1 MNPPTL
7 TSTYNVSIK
16 RIAYASLMSQA
27 TVVFILALLMG
38 IQPVTTDLYLPALP
52 AIAEGFGA
60 TMEQA
65 QYTLSALLLAF
76 GISQLIWGPLSDRF
90 GRKPILLAGLSLYT
104 IAAVGAAWADS
115 IQLLI
120 TWRILQGLAMGA
132 VVMCGRA
139 LVRDLYN
146 PLDGA
151 RVMSKGL
158 TGLGVLACL
167 SAPLGGFLASLFGAK
182 GTLLALAVFS
192 ALSLL
197 VVVLRFEE
205 SLPQKNLQAL
215 APTDLVRNWWMIL
228 KNPVFLTYSA
238 LASVSYSV
246 LFVFLASSS
255 FVFIKIFGFTSAGY
269 GLIMFGMSANYL
281 IGTVLCRWLL
291 THMGMTRT
299 LAIAGGLSLVGG
311 TLMGVLAL
319 AKVHSFW
326 AVLLPF
332 YVVAVGHGIHQPCGQ
347 TGATVPFGKV
357 AGTASA
363 VNGFLMMLLAFITG
377 AWLSKN
383 YDGSVMPMAMG
394 VWFWTTCIAVIT
406 WTVVQKYGRQS
417 V

>member
-1 MNPPTL
+1 
-7 TSTYNVSIK
+7 
-16 RIAYASLMSQA
+16 MSQA

-52 AIAEGFGA
+52 ALAEGFGA
-60 TMEQA
+60 SMAQA

-76 GISQLIWGPLSDRF
+76 GVSQLIWGPLSDRF

-104 IAAVGAAWADS
+104 LAAVGAAWADS

-120 TWRILQGLAMGA
+120 TWRILQGLSMGA

-139 LVRDLYN
+139 LVRDLYS

-167 SAPLGGFLASLFGAK
+167 SAPLGGFLSGHFSVRA
-182 GTLLALAVFS
+182 TLLALAVFG

-197 VVVLRFEE
+197 VVTLRFEE
-205 SLPQKNLQAL
+205 SLPQKNLSAL
-215 APTDLVRNWWMIL
+215 EPTSLVRNWWMIL

-238 LASVSYSV
+238 LSSFSYCV

-255 FVFIKIFGFTSAGY
+255 FVFIKIFGFSSAMY
-269 GLIMFGMSANYL
+269 GLLMFGMSANYIL
-281 IGTVLCRWLL
+281 GTVLCRWLL
-291 THMGMTRT
+291 TRIGITRT
-299 LAIAGGLSLVGG
+299 VALAGGFSLLGG
-311 TLMGVLAL
+311 TLLGVLAL
-319 AKVHSFW
+319 AGVHSFW
-326 AVLLPF
+326 AVMLPF
-332 YVVAVGHGIHQPCGQ
+332 YVVAIGHGIHQPCGQ
-347 TGATVPFGKV
+347 TGAIVPFGKA

-363 VNGFLMMLLAFITG
+363 VNGFLMMLLAFVTG

-394 VWFWTTCIAVIT
+394 VWFWTACIAAT
-406 WTVVQKYGRQS
+406 AWTAVQKYGRQS
-417 V
+417 A

>member
-1 MNPPTL
+1 M
-7 TSTYNVSIK
+7 
-16 RIAYASLMSQA
+16 SLKLAMPQA
-27 TVVFILALLMG
+27 TVVFILAILMG

-60 TMEQA
+60 SMAQA

-76 GISQLIWGPLSDRF
+76 GLSQLIWGPLSDRF
-90 GRKPILLAGLSLYT
+90 GRKPILLAGLSFYT
-104 IAAVGAAWADS
+104 AAAVGAAWADS

-120 TWRILQGLAMGA
+120 TWRILQGLSMGA

-167 SAPLGGFLASLFGAK
+167 SAPLGGFLSSHFSVRA
-182 GTLLALAVFS
+182 TLLALAVFG

-197 VVVLRFEE
+197 VVTLRFKE
-205 SLPQKNLQAL
+205 SLPQKNLSAL
-215 APTDLVRNWWMIL
+215 EPTSLVRNWWMIL

-238 LASVSYSV
+238 LSSFSYCV

-255 FVFIKIFGFTSAGY
+255 FVFIKLFGFSSSAY
-269 GLIMFGMSANYL
+269 GLVMFGMSANYIL
-281 IGTVLCRWLL
+281 GTILCRLLL
-291 THMGMTRT
+291 TRIGITRT
-299 LAIAGGLSLVGG
+299 VALAGGFSLLGG
-311 TLMGVLAL
+311 TLLGVLAM
-319 AKVHSFW
+319 AGVHSFW
-326 AVLLPF
+326 AVMLPF
-332 YVVAVGHGIHQPCGQ
+332 YVVAIGHGIHQPCGQ
-347 TGATVPFGKV
+347 TGAIVPFGKA

-363 VNGFLMMLLAFITG
+363 VNGFLMMLSAFVTG

-394 VWFWTTCIAVIT
+394 VWFWTACIAT
-406 WTVVQKYGRQS
+406 TAWTAVQKYGRQS
-417 V
+417 A

>member
-1 MNPPTL
+1 
-7 TSTYNVSIK
+7 
-16 RIAYASLMSQA
+16 MSQA

-52 AIAEGFGA
+52 ALAEGFGA
-60 TMEQA
+60 SMAQA

-76 GISQLIWGPLSDRF
+76 GVSQLIWGPLSDRF
-90 GRKPILLAGLSLYT
+90 GRKPILLAGLSLYSM
-104 IAAVGAAWADS
+104 AAVGAAWADS

-120 TWRILQGLAMGA
+120 TWRILQGLSMGA

-139 LVRDLYN
+139 LVRDLYS

-167 SAPLGGFLASLFGAK
+167 SAPLGGFLSGHFSVRA
-182 GTLLALAVFS
+182 TLLALAVFG

-197 VVVLRFEE
+197 VVTLRFEE
-205 SLPQKNLQAL
+205 SLPQKNLSAL
-215 APTDLVRNWWMIL
+215 EPTSLVSNWWMIL

-238 LASVSYSV
+238 LSSFSYCV

-255 FVFIKIFGFTSAGY
+255 FVFIKIFGFSSAMY
-269 GLIMFGMSANYL
+269 GLVMFGMSANYIL
-281 IGTVLCRWLL
+281 GTVLCRLLL
-291 THMGMTRT
+291 TRIGITRT
-299 LAIAGGLSLVGG
+299 VALAGGFSLLGG
-311 TLMGVLAL
+311 TLLGVLAL
-319 AKVHSFW
+319 AGVHSFW
-326 AVLLPF
+326 AVMLPF
-332 YVVAVGHGIHQPCGQ
+332 YVVAIGHGIHQPCGQ
-347 TGATVPFGKV
+347 TGAIVPFGKA

-363 VNGFLMMLLAFITG
+363 VNGFLMMLLAFVTG

-394 VWFWTTCIAVIT
+394 VWFWTACIAAIA
-406 WTVVQKYGRQS
+406 WTAVQKYGRQS
-417 V
+417 A

>member
-1 MNPPTL
+1 
-7 TSTYNVSIK
+7 
-16 RIAYASLMSQA
+16 MSQA

-52 AIAEGFGA
+52 ALAEGFGA
-60 TMEQA
+60 SMAQA

-76 GISQLIWGPLSDRF
+76 GVSQLIWGPLSDRF
-90 GRKPILLAGLSLYT
+90 GRKPILLAGLSLYSM
-104 IAAVGAAWADS
+104 AAVGAAWADS

-120 TWRILQGLAMGA
+120 TWRILQGLSMGA

-139 LVRDLYN
+139 LVRDLYS

-167 SAPLGGFLASLFGAK
+167 SAPLGGFLSGHFSVRA
-182 GTLLALAVFS
+182 TLLALAVFG

-197 VVVLRFEE
+197 VVTLRFEE
-205 SLPQKNLQAL
+205 SLPQKNLSAL
-215 APTDLVRNWWMIL
+215 EPTSLVSNWWMIL

-238 LASVSYSV
+238 LSSFSYCV

-255 FVFIKIFGFTSAGY
+255 FVFIKIFGFSSAMY
-269 GLIMFGMSANYL
+269 GLVMFGMSANYIL
-281 IGTVLCRWLL
+281 GTVLCRLLL
-291 THMGMTRT
+291 TRIGITST
-299 LAIAGGLSLVGG
+299 VALAGGFSLLGG
-311 TLMGVLAL
+311 TLLGVLAL
-319 AKVHSFW
+319 AGVHSFW
-326 AVLLPF
+326 AVMLPF
-332 YVVAVGHGIHQPCGQ
+332 YVVAIGHGIHQPCGQ
-347 TGATVPFGKV
+347 TGAIVPFGKA

-394 VWFWTTCIAVIT
+394 VWFWTACIAAIA
-406 WTVVQKYGRQS
+406 WTAVQKYGRQS
-417 V
+417 A

>member
-1 MNPPTL
+1 MPVKP
-7 TSTYNVSIK
+7 
-16 RIAYASLMSQA
+16 AMSPA

-60 TMEQA
+60 TMAQA

-76 GISQLIWGPLSDRF
+76 GVSQLIWGPLSDRF
-90 GRKPILLAGLSLYT
+90 GRKPVLLAGLSLYT
-104 IAAVGAAWADS
+104 FAAVGAAWADS

-120 TWRILQGLAMGA
+120 TWRILQGLSMGA

-139 LVRDLYN
+139 LVRDLYD

-167 SAPLGGFLASLFGAK
+167 SAPLGGFLSGHFSARA
-182 GTLLALAVFS
+182 TLLALAVFG

-197 VVVLRFEE
+197 MVALRFKE
-205 SLPQKNLQAL
+205 SLAQKNLYALQANSL
-215 APTDLVRNWWMIL
+215 LRNWWMIL

-238 LASVSYSV
+238 LSSASYCV

-255 FVFIKIFGFTSAGY
+255 FVFIKLFGFSSSAY
-269 GLIMFGMSANYL
+269 GLVMFGMSANYIL
-281 IGTVLCRWLL
+281 GTVLCRLLL
-291 THMGMTRT
+291 TRIGMTRT
-299 LAIAGGLSLVGG
+299 VALAGGFSLLGG

-319 AKVHSFW
+319 AGIHSFW

-347 TGATVPFGKV
+347 TGAIVPFGKA

-377 AWLSKN
+377 AWLSKS

-394 VWFWTTCIAVIT
+394 VWFWTVCIAAIA
-406 WTVVQKYGRQS
+406 WTAVQKYGRQ
-417 V
+417 

>member
-1 MNPPTL
+1 
-7 TSTYNVSIK
+7 
-16 RIAYASLMSQA
+16 MSQA

-52 AIAEGFGA
+52 ALAEGFGA
-60 TMEQA
+60 SMAQA

-76 GISQLIWGPLSDRF
+76 GVSQLIWGPLSDRF

-104 IAAVGAAWADS
+104 LAAVGAAWADS

-120 TWRILQGLAMGA
+120 TWRILQGLSMGA

-139 LVRDLYN
+139 LVRDLYS

-167 SAPLGGFLASLFGAK
+167 SAPLGGFLSGHFSVRA
-182 GTLLALAVFS
+182 TLLALAVFG

-197 VVVLRFEE
+197 VVTLRFEE
-205 SLPQKNLQAL
+205 SLPQKNLSAL
-215 APTDLVRNWWMIL
+215 EPTSLVRNWWMIL

-238 LASVSYSV
+238 LSSFSYCV

-255 FVFIKIFGFTSAGY
+255 FVFIKIFGFSSAMY
-269 GLIMFGMSANYL
+269 GLVMFGMSANYIL
-281 IGTVLCRWLL
+281 GTVLCRWLL
-291 THMGMTRT
+291 TRIGITRT
-299 LAIAGGLSLVGG
+299 VALAGGFSLLGG
-311 TLMGVLAL
+311 TLLGVLAL
-319 AKVHSFW
+319 AGVHSFW
-326 AVLLPF
+326 AVMLPF
-332 YVVAVGHGIHQPCGQ
+332 YVVAIGHGIHQPCGQ
-347 TGATVPFGKV
+347 TGAIVPFGKA

-363 VNGFLMMLLAFITG
+363 VNGFLMMLLAFVTG

-394 VWFWTTCIAVIT
+394 VWFWTACIAAT
-406 WTVVQKYGRQS
+406 AWTAVQKYGRQS
-417 V
+417 A

>member
-1 MNPPTL
+1 
-7 TSTYNVSIK
+7 
-16 RIAYASLMSQA
+16 MSQT

-52 AIAEGFGA
+52 AITEGFGA
-60 TMEQA
+60 SMAQA

-76 GISQLIWGPLSDRF
+76 GVSQLIWGPLSDRL
-90 GRKPILLAGLSLYT
+90 GRKPILLAGLGMYT
-104 IAAVGAAWADS
+104 VAAVGTAWADS
-115 IQLLI
+115 IELLI

-146 PLDGA
+146 PVDGA

-167 SAPLGGFLASLFGAK
+167 SAPMGGFLSSHFSTTA
-182 GTLLALAVFS
+182 TLLAMAVFG

-197 VVVLRFEE
+197 MVTLRFTE

-215 APTDLVRNWWMIL
+215 APTSLLRNWWMIL

-238 LASVSYSV
+238 LSSFSYSV

-255 FVFIKIFGFTSAGY
+255 FVFIKLFGFSSTGY
-269 GLIMFGMSANYL
+269 GLVMFGMSANYIL
-281 IGTVLCRWLL
+281 GTFLCRWLL
-291 THMGMTRT
+291 ARYGITRT
-299 LAIAGGLSLVGG
+299 VALAGGFSLLGG

-319 AKVHSFW
+319 AGVHSVW

-347 TGATVPFGKV
+347 TGAIVPFGKA

-363 VNGFLMMLLAFITG
+363 VNGFLMMLLAFVTG

-383 YDGSVMPMAMG
+383 FDGSVMPMVIG
-394 VWFWTTCIAVIT
+394 VWFWTACIAT
-406 WTVVQKYGRQS
+406 TAWTAVQKYGRQS
-417 V
+417 A

>member
-1 MNPPTL
+1 MPQT
-7 TSTYNVSIK
+7 
-16 RIAYASLMSQA
+16 

-52 AIAEGFGA
+52 AIAEDFGA
-60 TMEQA
+60 SMAQA
-65 QYTLSALLLAF
+65 QFTLSALLLAF
-76 GISQLIWGPLSDRF
+76 GVSQLIWGPLSDRF
-90 GRKPILLAGLSLYT
+90 GRKPILLTGLGLYT

-120 TWRILQGLAMGA
+120 IWRILQGLAMGS

-158 TGLGVLACL
+158 TGLGMLACL
-167 SAPLGGFLASLFGAK
+167 SAPLGGFLSGHFSATA
-182 GTLLALAVFS
+182 TLLSLAVFGV
-192 ALSLL
+192 LSLL
-197 VVVLRFEE
+197 VVFVCFKE
-205 SLPQKNLQAL
+205 SLPQKNMHAL
-215 APTDLVRNWWMIL
+215 ELTTLFHNWWMIL
-228 KNPVFLTYSA
+228 RNPVFLTYSA
-238 LASVSYSV
+238 LSSASYSV

-255 FVFIKIFGFTSAGY
+255 FVFIKVFNFSSTLY
-269 GLIMFGMSANYL
+269 GLVMFGMSANYIL
-281 IGTVLCRWLL
+281 GTVLCRLL
-291 THMGMTRT
+291 LARLGISRT
-299 LAIAGGLSLVGG
+299 LAFAGGLSLLGG
-311 TLMGVLAL
+311 TLMGTLAL
-319 AKVHSFW
+319 LGVHSFW

-347 TGATVPFGKV
+347 TGAIVPFGKA

-363 VNGFLMMLLAFITG
+363 VNGFLMMLLAFVTG
-377 AWLSKN
+377 AWLSKS

-394 VWFWTTCIAVIT
+394 VWFWTTCIAAIA
-406 WTVVQKYGRQS
+406 WTAVQKYGHQS

>member
-1 MNPPTL
+1 MPVKP
-7 TSTYNVSIK
+7 
-16 RIAYASLMSQA
+16 AMSPA
-27 TVVFILALLMG
+27 TVVFILARLMG

-60 TMEQA
+60 TMAQA

-76 GISQLIWGPLSDRF
+76 GVSQLIWGPLSDRF
-90 GRKPILLAGLSLYT
+90 GRKPVLLAGLSLYT
-104 IAAVGAAWADS
+104 FAAVGAAWADS

-120 TWRILQGLAMGA
+120 TWRILQGLSMGA

-139 LVRDLYN
+139 LVRDLYD

-167 SAPLGGFLASLFGAK
+167 SAPLGGFLSGHFSARA
-182 GTLLALAVFS
+182 TLLALAVFG

-197 VVVLRFEE
+197 MVALRFKE
-205 SLPQKNLQAL
+205 SLVQKNLYALQANSL
-215 APTDLVRNWWMIL
+215 LRNWWMIL

-238 LASVSYSV
+238 LSSFSYCV

-255 FVFIKIFGFTSAGY
+255 FVFIKLFGFSSSAY
-269 GLIMFGMSANYL
+269 GLVMFGMSANYIL
-281 IGTVLCRWLL
+281 GTVLCRLLL
-291 THMGMTRT
+291 TRIGMTRT
-299 LAIAGGLSLVGG
+299 VALAGGFSLLGG

-319 AKVHSFW
+319 AGIHSFW

-347 TGATVPFGKV
+347 TGAIVPFGKA

-377 AWLSKN
+377 AWLSKS

-394 VWFWTTCIAVIT
+394 VWFWTACIAAIA
-406 WTVVQKYGRQS
+406 WTAVQKYGRQ
-417 V
+417 

>member
-1 MNPPTL
+1 MPVKP
-7 TSTYNVSIK
+7 
-16 RIAYASLMSQA
+16 AMSPA
-27 TVVFILALLMG
+27 TVVFILTLLMG

-60 TMEQA
+60 TMAQA

-76 GISQLIWGPLSDRF
+76 GVSQLIWGPLSDRF
-90 GRKPILLAGLSLYT
+90 GRKPVLLAGLSLYT
-104 IAAVGAAWADS
+104 FAAVGAAWADS

-120 TWRILQGLAMGA
+120 TWRILQGLSMGA

-139 LVRDLYN
+139 LVRDLYD

-167 SAPLGGFLASLFGAK
+167 SAPLGGFLSGHFSARA
-182 GTLLALAVFS
+182 TLLALAVFG

-197 VVVLRFEE
+197 MVALRFKE
-205 SLPQKNLQAL
+205 SLAQKNLHALQASSL
-215 APTDLVRNWWMIL
+215 LRNWWMIL

-238 LASVSYSV
+238 LSSFSYCV

-255 FVFIKIFGFTSAGY
+255 FVFIKLFGFSSSAY
-269 GLIMFGMSANYL
+269 GLVMFGMSANYIL
-281 IGTVLCRWLL
+281 GTVLCRLLL
-291 THMGMTRT
+291 TRIGMTRT
-299 LAIAGGLSLVGG
+299 VALAGGFSLLGG

-319 AKVHSFW
+319 AGIHSFW

-347 TGATVPFGKV
+347 TGAIVPFGKA

-363 VNGFLMMLLAFITG
+363 VNGFLMMLLAFTTG
-377 AWLSKN
+377 AWLSKS

-394 VWFWTTCIAVIT
+394 VWFWTACIAAIA
-406 WTVVQKYGRQS
+406 WTAVQKYGRQ
-417 V
+417 

>member
-1 MNPPTL
+1 MPVKP
-7 TSTYNVSIK
+7 
-16 RIAYASLMSQA
+16 AMSPA

-60 TMEQA
+60 TMAQA

-76 GISQLIWGPLSDRF
+76 GVSQLIWGPLSDRF
-90 GRKPILLAGLSLYT
+90 GRKPVLLAGLSLYT
-104 IAAVGAAWADS
+104 FAAVGAAWADS

-120 TWRILQGLAMGA
+120 TWRILQGLSMGA

-139 LVRDLYN
+139 LVRDLYD

-167 SAPLGGFLASLFGAK
+167 SAPLGGFLSGHFSAK
-182 GTLLALAVFS
+182 ATLLALAVFG

-197 VVVLRFEE
+197 MVALRFKE
-205 SLPQKNLQAL
+205 SLAQKNLYALQANSL
-215 APTDLVRNWWMIL
+215 LRNWWMIL

-238 LASVSYSV
+238 LSSASYCV

-255 FVFIKIFGFTSAGY
+255 FVFIKLFGFSSSAY
-269 GLIMFGMSANYL
+269 GLVMFGMSANYIL
-281 IGTVLCRWLL
+281 GTVLCRLLL
-291 THMGMTRT
+291 TRIGMTRT
-299 LAIAGGLSLVGG
+299 VALAGGFSLLGG
-311 TLMGVLAL
+311 TMMGVLAL
-319 AKVHSFW
+319 AGIHSFW

-347 TGATVPFGKV
+347 TGAIVPFGKA

-377 AWLSKN
+377 AWLSKS

-394 VWFWTTCIAVIT
+394 VWFWTACIAAIA
-406 WTVVQKYGRQS
+406 WTAVQKYGRQ
-417 V
+417 

>member
-1 MNPPTL
+1 
-7 TSTYNVSIK
+7 
-16 RIAYASLMSQA
+16 MSQA

-52 AIAEGFGA
+52 ALAEGFGA
-60 TMEQA
+60 SMAQA

-76 GISQLIWGPLSDRF
+76 GVSQLIWGPLSDRF

-104 IAAVGAAWADS
+104 MAAVGAAWADS

-120 TWRILQGLAMGA
+120 TWRILQGLSMGA

-139 LVRDLYN
+139 LVRDLYS

-167 SAPLGGFLASLFGAK
+167 SAPLGGFLSGHFSVRA
-182 GTLLALAVFS
+182 TLLALAVFG

-197 VVVLRFEE
+197 VVTLRFEE
-205 SLPQKNLQAL
+205 SLPQKNLNAL
-215 APTDLVRNWWMIL
+215 EATSLVRNWWMIL

-238 LASVSYSV
+238 LSSFSYCV

-255 FVFIKIFGFTSAGY
+255 FVFIKIFGFSSAMY
-269 GLIMFGMSANYL
+269 GLVMFGMSANYIL
-281 IGTVLCRWLL
+281 GTVLCRWLL
-291 THMGMTRT
+291 TRIGINRT
-299 LAIAGGLSLVGG
+299 VALAGGFSLLGG
-311 TLMGVLAL
+311 TLLGVLAL
-319 AKVHSFW
+319 AGVHSFW
-326 AVLLPF
+326 AVMLPF
-332 YVVAVGHGIHQPCGQ
+332 YVVAIGHGIHQPCGQ
-347 TGATVPFGKV
+347 TGAIVPFGKA

-363 VNGFLMMLLAFITG
+363 VNGFLMMLLAFVTG

-394 VWFWTTCIAVIT
+394 VWFWTACIAAT
-406 WTVVQKYGRQS
+406 AWTAVQKYGRQS
-417 V
+417 A

>member
-1 MNPPTL
+1 
-7 TSTYNVSIK
+7 
-16 RIAYASLMSQA
+16 MSQA

-52 AIAEGFGA
+52 ALAEGFGA
-60 TMEQA
+60 SMAQA

-76 GISQLIWGPLSDRF
+76 GVSQLIWGPLSDRF

-104 IAAVGAAWADS
+104 LAAIGAAWADS

-120 TWRILQGLAMGA
+120 TWRILQGLSMGA

-139 LVRDLYN
+139 LVRDLYS

-167 SAPLGGFLASLFGAK
+167 SAPLGGFLSGHFSVRA
-182 GTLLALAVFS
+182 TLLSLAVFG

-197 VVVLRFEE
+197 VVTLRFEE
-205 SLPQKNLQAL
+205 SLPQKNLSAL
-215 APTDLVRNWWMIL
+215 EPTSLVRNWWMIL

-238 LASVSYSV
+238 LSSFSYCV

-255 FVFIKIFGFTSAGY
+255 FVFIKIFDFSSAMY
-269 GLIMFGMSANYL
+269 GLVMFGMSANYIL
-281 IGTVLCRWLL
+281 GTVLCRWLL
-291 THMGMTRT
+291 TRIGITRT
-299 LAIAGGLSLVGG
+299 VALAGGFSLLGG
-311 TLMGVLAL
+311 TLLGVLAL
-319 AKVHSFW
+319 AGVHSFW
-326 AVLLPF
+326 AVMLPF
-332 YVVAVGHGIHQPCGQ
+332 YVVAIGHGIHQPCGQ
-347 TGATVPFGKV
+347 TGAIVPFGKA

-363 VNGFLMMLLAFITG
+363 VNGFLMMLLAFVTG

-394 VWFWTTCIAVIT
+394 VWFWTACIAAT
-406 WTVVQKYGRQS
+406 AWTAVQKYGRQS
-417 V
+417 A

>member
-1 MNPPTL
+1 
-7 TSTYNVSIK
+7 
-16 RIAYASLMSQA
+16 MSQA

-52 AIAEGFGA
+52 ALAEGFGA
-60 TMEQA
+60 SMAQA

-76 GISQLIWGPLSDRF
+76 GVSQLIWGPLSDRF

-104 IAAVGAAWADS
+104 LAAVGAAWADS

-120 TWRILQGLAMGA
+120 TWRILQGLSMGA

-139 LVRDLYN
+139 LVRDLYS

-167 SAPLGGFLASLFGAK
+167 SAPLGGFLSGHFSVRA
-182 GTLLALAVFS
+182 TLLALAVFG

-197 VVVLRFEE
+197 VVTLRFEE
-205 SLPQKNLQAL
+205 SLPQKNLSAL
-215 APTDLVRNWWMIL
+215 EPTSLVRNWWMIL

-238 LASVSYSV
+238 LSSFSYCV

-255 FVFIKIFGFTSAGY
+255 FVFIKIFGFSSAMY
-269 GLIMFGMSANYL
+269 GLVMFGMSANYIL
-281 IGTVLCRWLL
+281 GTVLCRLLL
-291 THMGMTRT
+291 TRFGITRT
-299 LAIAGGLSLVGG
+299 VALAAGFSLLGG
-311 TLMGVLAL
+311 TLLGVLAL
-319 AKVHSFW
+319 AGVHSFW
-326 AVLLPF
+326 AVMLPF
-332 YVVAVGHGIHQPCGQ
+332 YVVAIGHGIHQPCGQ
-347 TGATVPFGKV
+347 TGAIVPFGKA

-363 VNGFLMMLLAFITG
+363 VNGFLMMLLAFVTG

-394 VWFWTTCIAVIT
+394 VWFWTVCIAAT
-406 WTVVQKYGRQS
+406 AWTVVQKYGRQS
-417 V
+417 A